1 MGETSH
7 SRVDSNACN
16 NELET
21 CDDEA
26 NNGVDFKLFRG
37 EQQSSVHLNN
47 IGAFSID
54 GGGGGGGN
62 SDGMMDSGDDSD
74 SSEEIHYGPGFVSR
88 LKSRYMS
95 VALRSNIGRCSLGSL
110 RRTASLEDFIETT
123 IQQDARVPKKE
134 NRLHQNPANEPKNV
148 QNLLSPAKTLPPK
161 VQLKILTKKFSGIL
175 LHINSYFLK
184 SLN

>member
-161 VQLKILTKKFSGIL
+161 VQLKILTQEIFQAYYFIL
-175 LHINSYFLK
+175 THTSR
-184 SLN
+184 SP